1 MNAIHT
7 VMKWSTRSDIRLSG
21 ALLRDEL
28 IQRFRSALTRRSG
41 EKVVSIRRHDGV
53 SMPSFLSASL
63 LNEPVQIYFIDKTYA
78 MNTGAPISQA
88 IREALSLMPD
98 GQGADLDR
106 FLENEG
112 KVAVLA
118 LQLLDAAIPN
128 IQDGSAEP
136 RIEVIGT
143 ESHFQIGLRIAQGRS
158 SILVTPGTFLVDTL
172 NFTTSEPIQHPGS
185 WFQIPQSEIADELL
199 N

>member
-1 MNAIHT
+1 MNRAG
-7 VMKWSTRSDIRLSG
+7 IRFNG

-28 IQRFRSALTRRSG
+28 IQRFRTAFTPRSE
-41 EKVVSIRRHDGV
+41 EKVVSIRRQDGI
-53 SMPSFLSASL
+53 SMGSFLATSL
-63 LNEPVQIYFIDKTYA
+63 LSEPVQIYFIDKAHAT
-78 MNTGAPISQA
+78 NTGAPISHA
-88 IREALSLMPD
+88 IREACDLMPI
-98 GQGADLDR
+98 GQGPDLDR

-128 IQDGSAEP
+128 IKDGSAEP

-158 SILVTPGTFLVDTL
+158 SILVTPGNFLIDTL
-172 NFTTSEPIQHPGS
+172 NFTTSEPVQHPGS